1 MIVDMKE
8 IVEFLQKKEIIFKS
22 FKEVKPKELGSR
34 KKVQLF
40 VGVDLR
46 KYYALVMSVK
56 KKSRVL
62 RKEVS
67 EFVALHELLEKHIDS
82 KIKKKHILID
92 APLCTHAKEML
103 EEGGWRVHAIKSEK

>member
-1 MIVDMKE
+1 MKE

-22 FKEVKPKELGSR
+22 FKEIKPKELGSR

-40 VGVDLR
+40 IGVDLL
-46 KYYALVMSVK
+46 KYYVAVISVK

-67 EFVALHELLEKHIDS
+67 EFIALHELLEKYIDS
-82 KIKKKHILID
+82 KIKKKQIIID
-92 APLCTHAKEML
+92 APLCSHAKKML
-103 EEGGWRVHAIKSEK
+103 EESGWRVYSIKK